1 VSLLLSQL
9 LVLPVVLP
17 VLTTALLLLLGE
29 KRRRYRSVL
38 NIAATLAGLV
48 VAIAILQQVDGGG
61 AAGRISVY
69 LASNWEAPFGIV
81 LVADRLSA
89 LMLVLV
95 GVVSLCAA
103 LYAEAGWARAG
114 VYFYPLFQIQLM
126 GLNGAFLTGDLFNLF
141 VFFEVMLAA
150 SYGLQLHGSGFL
162 RVRSGLHYIAVNL
175 LASSLFLVGL
185 AVLYGVL
192 GTLSMADI
200 ASKLA
205 QVPTGDRGLLH
216 AGAAILA
223 VAFLIK
229 AAVWPLNAWLV
240 PAYAATSA
248 PVAALFAVMTKVGFY
263 TLLRLWTLVFSAG
276 AGPSMHFGRPVLLY
290 GGLATIAFGSLGLMA
305 SLRLGRIAGFS
316 IIVSSGTLL
325 AALGVGAA
333 SVTSAALFYLLSAT
347 LAVSALFLLVEL
359 IERAGSTGQ
368 PRPRNADLL
377 PGEDTNLDDEEAPL
391 VGRAFPIS
399 LALLGLAFMS
409 AAILVAGLPP
419 LSGFLSKLS
428 LLAAVLGAGA
438 GPGSAGTGSSSAEW
452 ALFGLLLL
460 SGLAATV
467 SLARA
472 GIRHFWSAGARFA
485 PQLRSV
491 EAVAVLTLILS
502 CGLLTVF
509 AERVLR
515 FTSATAA
522 ALHAPSSYIE
532 AVLSTKARPG
542 PTQSTVTREGS
553 P

>member
-1 VSLLLSQL
+1 
-9 LVLPVVLP
+9 
-17 VLTTALLLLLGE
+17 
-29 KRRRYRSVL
+29 
-38 NIAATLAGLV
+38 
-48 VAIAILQQVDGGG
+48 
-61 AAGRISVY
+61 
-69 LASNWEAPFGIV
+69 
-81 LVADRLSA
+81 
-89 LMLVLV
+89 
-95 GVVSLCAA
+95 
-103 LYAEAGWARAG
+103 
-114 VYFYPLFQIQLM
+114 
-126 GLNGAFLTGDLFNLF
+126 
-141 VFFEVMLAA
+141 
-150 SYGLQLHGSGFL
+150 
-162 RVRSGLHYIAVNL
+162 
-175 LASSLFLVGL
+175 
-185 AVLYGVL
+185 
-192 GTLSMADI
+192 
-200 ASKLA
+200 
-205 QVPTGDRGLLH
+205 
-216 AGAAILA
+216 
-223 VAFLIK
+223 
-229 AAVWPLNAWLV
+229 
-240 PAYAATSA
+240 
-248 PVAALFAVMTKVGFY
+248 
-263 TLLRLWTLVFSAG
+263 
-276 AGPSMHFGRPVLLY
+276 
-290 GGLATIAFGSLGLMA
+290 
-305 SLRLGRIAGFS
+305 
-316 IIVSSGTLL
+316 
-325 AALGVGAA
+325 
-333 SVTSAALFYLLSAT
+333 
-347 LAVSALFLLVEL
+347 
-359 IERAGSTGQ
+359 
-368 PRPRNADLL
+368 L

-452 ALFGLLLL
+452 TLFGLLLL